1 MDSINSCVK
10 KSQSYSLDCSFMVKT
25 LANSANHTQTSL
37 TVKPKAPIIRV
48 DEEVSFNYQFRMS
61 SYFNS
66 ALETMQE
73 NR

>member
-1 MDSINSCVK
+1 
-10 KSQSYSLDCSFMVKT
+10 MVKN
-25 LANSANHTQTSL
+25 LANSASHTQTSL
-37 TVKPKAPIIRV
+37 TVKLKAPIIRV
-48 DEEVSFNYQFRMS
+48 DEEVSFNCQFRMS